1 MNCKLIASE
10 LLCAA
15 LLLGCSSAPKLTL
28 PSGDWVEVNQPGAT
42 PAPKASS
49 APSPPSPGAAPVVS
63 IPTPRAPI
71 AFGASSV
78 KPVTPGSPTTPT
90 TPAPLAPSAP
100 VAAVATPPKVIAAS
114 PAAAPAAAP
123 GSPAVTAPKPLVT
136 QTTAPPKTFTTPST
150 PPVVFGASTPS
161 KENVAVRPMPPPK
174 ETWTVSPADATLRR
188 VLAKWTARAGW
199 QLVWEASVDV
209 PVTVNAS
216 FDGDFRSAVKRL
228 FSSLSA
234 ADVNLNGLMYSGNR
248 VLRVTESGRRAE

>member
-42 PAPKASS
+42 PAPKARS
-49 APSPPSPGAAPVVS
+49 APPSPTPGPTPVVS

-71 AFGASSV
+71 VFGESSKPAGPAAAITSAS
-78 KPVTPGSPTTPT
+78 TPPPT
-90 TPAPLAPSAP
+90 SAV
-100 VAAVATPPKVIAAS
+100 VAVSPPKVSATPAGALSSGS
-114 PAAAPAAAP
+114 PGSLPSAAPE
-123 GSPAVTAPKPLVT
+123 TLVT
-136 QTTAPPKTFTTPST
+136 RTVAPPKAFTTPST
-150 PPVVFGASTPS
+150 PPVVIGASTHAKNDVVMRAKPL
-161 KENVAVRPMPPPK
+161 PT
-174 ETWTVSPADATLRR
+174 ETWPVSPSDATLRR

-209 PVTVNAS
+209 PVTVSAS

-248 VLRVTESGRRAE
+248 VLRVTESGRRAQ

>member
-28 PSGDWVEVNQPGAT
+28 PTGDWVEVNQPGAT
-42 PAPKASS
+42 PVPKASS
-49 APSPPSPGAAPVVS
+49 APPPSPGPAPVVS

-71 AFGASSV
+71 VFGASPV
-78 KPVTPGSPTTPT
+78 KPVAPGSTT
-90 TPAPLAPSAP
+90 TPAPLAASAP
-100 VAAVATPPKVIAAS
+100 VATAVTPPKVIAAS
-114 PAAAPAAAP
+114 PSATPAAAPA
-123 GSPAVTAPKPLVT
+123 SPAGTAPKALVT

-209 PVTVNAS
+209 PVNVNAS

-234 ADVNLNGLMYSGNR
+234 ADVNLNGLMYAGNR

>member
-28 PSGDWVEVNQPGAT
+28 PTGDWVEVNQPGAT

-49 APSPPSPGAAPVVS
+49 APPPPLPGSAPVVS

-71 AFGASSV
+71 VFGASPI
-78 KPVTPGSPTTPT
+78 KPVTPGATT
-90 TPAPLAPSAP
+90 TPAPLAPSSA
-100 VAAVATPPKVIAAS
+100 VATAATPPKVIAAS
-114 PAAAPAAAP
+114 PSATPAIPA
-123 GSPAVTAPKPLVT
+123 GS
-136 QTTAPPKTFTTPST
+136 QTIVPPKAFAAMST
-150 PPVVFGASTPS
+150 PPVVIGASTPS

-209 PVTVNAS
+209 PVNVNAS

-234 ADVNLNGLMYSGNR
+234 ADVNLNGLMYAGNR